1 MTAAAAAIDTAPC
14 GLLGFADDGR
24 VLAANGA
31 LLQMLGR
38 ARDEVQ
44 GQPIRALLTPASH
57 LFYQTYFFPT
67 LRLQGSVDEAY
78 LTLQGADGD
87 EVPVLVNAVR
97 RPAGEGGALLN
108 ECVLMRMRER
118 KRIEDELLR
127 IKKSVERMPGVLY
140 QLRRTPAGGLA
151 LTYASTPVRDL
162 FGVAP
167 AALKDDAGPALAAIH
182 PDDRARVL
190 EALADSARRMTDW
203 HAVYRV
209 QIDGR
214 GERWIEAQASPE
226 QLTDGSVQWHG
237 HLNDITERRA
247 TELQARDA
255 DEARRASRAKTE
267 FLTRLSHE
275 LRTPLNAILGF
286 SQLLQV
292 DPAEPPSP
300 RQRERIATIE
310 RAGRGLLHLVD
321 EVLSISAIEAGTLS
335 VERGCVMLAP
345 LFDEVDRLLQPLAR
359 AADCAI
365 TVEVTPGALAV
376 RADARRLREVLIN
389 LVSNAIKYGG
399 RPGRVQLR
407 AAAAAT
413 GAAVQIDI
421 DDNGRGLT
429 ESQVARLFQPFER
442 LDAEER
448 QIDGSGLGLVIVQRL
463 VDLMAGRITVG
474 TAAGGGA
481 RFSVRLPAWDAW
493 AAGSPAT
500 DARPAGRAVLYVESD
515 RFSGELMVSLFRL
528 SPADRLRLA
537 SNIDEALALADEE
550 APDVLLVGVADR
562 VMDASALL
570 ATLRAHPALRSVPA
584 IAVAHG
590 AGERDAEH
598 LRASGFH
605 ACWTQ
610 PLQTLEL
617 MNGLG

>member
-1 MTAAAAAIDTAPC
+1 LSTAAAAIDAAPC

-44 GQPIRALLTPASH
+44 GKPIRALLTPASH
-57 LFYQTYFFPT
+57 LFYQTHFFPT
-67 LRLQGSVDEAY
+67 LRLQGSVEEAY

-97 RPAGEGGALLN
+97 RPAGEGGALVN

-167 AALKDDAGPALAAIH
+167 AALRDDAGPALAAIH
-182 PDDRARVL
+182 PDDRARVT

-209 QIDGR
+209 EIEGR

-226 QLTDGSVQWHG
+226 QLADGSVQWHG
-237 HLNDITERRA
+237 HLNDITDRRA

-255 DEARRASRAKTE
+255 EEARRASRAKTE

-286 SQLLQV
+286 AQLLQV
-292 DPAEPPSP
+292 DPAEPPSA
-300 RQRERIATIE
+300 RQRERITTIE
-310 RAGRGLLHLVD
+310 HAGRGLLHLVD

-335 VERGCVMLAP
+335 IERGCVMLAP
-345 LFDEVDRLLQPLAR
+345 LLDEVATLLQPMTR
-359 AADCAI
+359 AFDCVI
-365 TVEVTPGALAV
+365 SVEVATGARAV

-407 AAAAAT
+407 AVAA
-413 GAAVQIDI
+413 GAQVQIDI

-442 LDAEER
+442 LDAEQR
-448 QIDGSGLGLVIVQRL
+448 QIAGSGLGLVIVQRL
-463 VDLMAGRITVG
+463 VELMAGQITVG
-474 TAAGGGA
+474 PAAAGGA
-481 RFSVRLPAWDAW
+481 RFSVRLPVWDAT
-493 AAGSPAT
+493 APGQPTA
-500 DARPAGRAVLYVESD
+500 DAKPAGRSVLYVESD
-515 RFSGELMVSLFRL
+515 RFSGALMASLFRL
-528 SPADRLRLA
+528 SPIDQLRVA
-537 SNIDEALALADEE
+537 SNVDEALALADEE
-550 APDVLLVGVADR
+550 AADVLLVGVADR
-562 VMDASALL
+562 QVDASALL
-570 ATLRAHPALRSVPA
+570 NALRAHPALRSAPA
-584 IAVAHG
+584 IAVANG
-590 AGERDAEH
+590 AGEQDAAH
-598 LRASGFH
+598 LRACGFH
-605 ACWTQ
+605 ACWTR

-617 MNGLG
+617 MRDLG